1 MLVCQILDAQFVK
14 PTFAVELPSVTP
26 KLVPKIVMNPPC
38 DVGPFTGLTWV
49 TTGELYEKALLLAP
63 ALPPTMTPAAT
74 CGPKPGATWHSS
86 KDPETQA
93 ILEQLVAPIRTVAEM
108 STAPKFLP
116 DRVRLAPPLSGAFA
130 GETDV
135 MAGESYE
142 KAWDKVPIT
151 SSSTLVFRAV
161 PTPKLA
167 VQTMDVAV
175 SQRFDVHTV
184 DPTRTLAPGAG
195 PKLVPDSV
203 RRAPPSVGPFLGA
216 KDVMTPW
223 SYVKADLLHPGT
235 DARVTV
241 AVRALPNPG
250 CGAHRRK
257 ESVTQ
262 TFEPQEVAPNRTD
275 GPWFVGPKFMPVR
288 RAVLAPVDGV
298 FAGVTNVTTGAS

>member
-14 PTFAVELPSVTP
+14 PTFAVEVPSVTP

-63 ALPPTMTPAAT
+63 ELPPTMTPAAT

-93 ILEQLVAPIRTVAEM
+93 ILEQLVAPIITVAEM

-184 DPTRTLAPGAG
+184 DPRRTLAPGAG

-203 RRAPPSVGPFLGA
+203 ILAVVAALRGGAPHACKHSHRGSVSMGMTGMEKVGEAGRACVHVPEDHGSVRDAVEYAQREGCDTVMLTGGVYAFL
-216 KDVMTPW
+216 
-223 SYVKADLLHPGT
+223 
-235 DARVTV
+235 
-241 AVRALPNPG
+241 
-250 CGAHRRK
+250 
-257 ESVTQ
+257 
-262 TFEPQEVAPNRTD
+262 
-275 GPWFVGPKFMPVR
+275 
-288 RAVLAPVDGV
+288 
-298 FAGVTNVTTGAS
+298 